1 MTVFQTN
8 RFVKFLRNYG
18 PIPTNDNLFD
28 EVIQRTLLRERIAP
42 IILPVQFR
50 DEILANFKSA
60 DPVSE
65 ILTGTAGDGKTYCCR
80 SVWLACG
87 GTEAEWNGKSTVK
100 TVSLDDRELIV
111 IKDLSE
117 LAADVSA
124 PLLAQMAECVTS
136 PDAKTLFLVAANHG
150 QLLEKLKATPKST
163 ATIAMTQ
170 AVESMLVGDAV
181 ASGIRLSLR
190 DMSQAPAADMIG
202 RVIEAMT
209 NHPDWAQCEG
219 CQAAGAGKCPIQE
232 NRDRARGLADS
243 DLLHRRLRALIMLS
257 EQNGVHFPVR
267 QLLMLVANLI
277 LGHPDCRDGLMT
289 CADIPDLAIK
299 ATFDR
304 ASVFRNIFGEN
315 LPARR
320 TEKIDLFRKLN
331 AFGIGS
337 EASHRVDNV
346 LVYGADDPAL
356 AEAYGDLV
364 LNDPVYGGTVSYRR
378 AQQDYLEG
386 ADTDARDEFL
396 KTLRVQRQRVFF
408 TLPDDRAEALSLWDL
423 TIFRSG
429 DLYLQ
434 VAELLAAKKV
444 LPRSVLPVIVR
455 GLNRIFTGMLVQTH
469 DDLVLA
475 TSGSYSQSKTSPLLD
490 EMISVPRK
498 GGQKV
503 ELVADD
509 TGGMVLEVRLS
520 RGDDPGAIRL
530 PLTPTRFEFL
540 VRVSEGAL
548 PSSFSLECHEDLL
561 AFKAKLLTATERER
575 FLAADGEDESAE
587 DELVLQFIE
596 LDGDGQAAVRRVTVR
611 L

>member
-1 MTVFQTN
+1 MSIFQTN
-8 RFVKFLRNYG
+8 RFVRFLRNYG

-42 IILPVQFR
+42 ITLPVQFR
-50 DEILANFKSA
+50 DEILANLKSA

-87 GTEAEWNGKSTVK
+87 GSETEWNGKSTVK
-100 TVSLDDRELIV
+100 TVSFDGRELIV

-117 LAADVSA
+117 LAAEVSA
-124 PLLAQMAECVTS
+124 PLLTRMAECVTS
-136 PDAKTLFLVAANHG
+136 SDATTLFLVAANHG
-150 QLLEKLKATPKST
+150 QLLEKLKATPKSA

-170 AVESMLVGDAV
+170 AVEATLVGDAV
-181 ASGIRLSLR
+181 APGVRLSLR

-232 NRDRARGLADS
+232 NRDRIRGLADG

-267 QLLMLVANLI
+267 QLLMLAANLI

-289 CADIPDLAIK
+289 CADVPELAIK
-299 ATFDR
+299 GTFDR

-337 EASHRVDNV
+337 EASRRVDNV

-356 AEAYGDLV
+356 AAAYGELV
-364 LNDPVYGGTVSYRR
+364 LNDPIYGGTSSYRR
-378 AQQDYLEG
+378 GQQDYLEG

-396 KTLRVQRQRVFF
+396 KMLRVQRQRVFF

-429 DLYLQ
+429 GLFLQ
-434 VAELLAAKKV
+434 VADLLAAKKT
-444 LPRSVLPVIVR
+444 LPRNVLPVQVR
-455 GLNRIFTGMLVQTH
+455 GLNRIFTGMLLQTH

-503 ELVADD
+503 ELVAND

-520 RGDDPGAIRL
+520 RGDDPGPIRL

-540 VRVSEGAL
+540 VRVSDGAL

-575 FLAADGEDESAE
+575 FLAADGDDETAD

-596 LDGDGQAAVRRVTVR
+596 LDGEGQAAVRRVTVR